1 MDRRAPEIAG
11 ALGLS
16 HRIEAASDPFFGR
29 GGAMVG
35 RFQVA
40 QALKFEMLVPIRS
53 AESPTACMSFNYHRD
68 HFGLTWGLKDANLA
82 TAHTACVA
90 FGIDRIT
97 MALFWKH
104 GLDIDDWP
112 DPVTATLWP

>member
-1 MDRRAPEIAG
+1 
-11 ALGLS
+11 
-16 HRIEAASDPFFGR
+16 
-29 GGAMVG
+29 MVG

-68 HFGLTWGLKDANLA
+68 HFGMTWGLASASLE

-90 FGIDRIT
+90 FGVDRLAV
-97 MALFWKH
+97 ALFATH
-104 GLDIDDWP
+104 GTGARNWP
-112 DPVTATLWP
+112 AAVRVALGL

>member
-1 MDRRAPEIAG
+1 VDRRAPEIAG

-68 HFGLTWGLKDANLA
+68 HFGVTWGLASANLE

-90 FGIDRIT
+90 FGVDRLAV
-97 MALFWKH
+97 ALFATH
-104 GLDIDDWP
+104 GTEARNWP
-112 DPVTATLWP
+112 AAVRAALGL